1 MGVKQ
6 QVALEVIC
14 DCDDCA
20 GSDCGPLIGRY
31 AGATIGECYK
41 AAIEGGWRFVR
52 GRSGKLL
59 AISLDCMQD

>member
-20 GSDCGPLIGRY
+20 RSDIGPLIGRY
-31 AGATIGECYK
+31 AGETIGECSEASSSIAVYPEK
-41 AAIEGGWRFVR
+41 PR
-52 GRSGKLL
+52 
-59 AISLDCMQD
+59 